1 MKLLKS
7 GKVKDVYEYDE
18 NMLKFIF
25 SDRISVFD
33 KIIPSEIPRKGETL
47 CKTSAFWF
55 EKLEKMGIKTHFIKT
70 ESQNGMIVKRFRV
83 IEKPT
88 IEDKNYFIPL
98 EVICRWF
105 VAGSL
110 FDRIKRGEIKPEV
123 LGFEH
128 DHKINYGERIP
139 KPFVEFTTKL
149 EKVDRELTEEEAAKL
164 AGLTKEDIERIK
176 DLVIKIDQIIA
187 DQVEK
192 NGLLHV
198 DGKKEFAFDE
208 NREIVIVDTFGT
220 ADEDRWWDKKEYEK
234 GNIIQLSKEFVRQ
247 YYRKT
252 GYKEKLD
259 EARKKGEDIPIPPLP
274 KQLVEETSKLY
285 IQLFERITGKKLP
298 QI

>member
-70 ESQNGMIVKRFRV
+70 EGQNGMIVKRFRV

-128 DHKINYGERIP
+128 DHKIKYGERIP

-187 DQVEK
+187 NQVEK

-259 EARKKGEDIPIPPLP
+259 KARKKGEDIPIPPLP
-274 KQLVEETSKLY
+274 EQLVEETSKLY